1 MNSYIS
7 GITNNLYLNIQF
19 VGGSTGNKY
28 ENVHKIMTY
37 SGSTPQILLDNMRDY
52 FIGVCTLTIS
62 SHSIPL
68 IKFLDLVDGQS
79 NPNLTTWVL
88 TFSYGGN
95 DYSLNVEFIPA
106 TSMDP
111 PNTTNYKNSKSP
123 YYDLNNFNQ
132 ICRMLNT
139 TLSTIYNNMFTANP
153 AIAGLGFT
161 INDTPYFIFENEKF
175 VLIYNKLFVGSGIKL
190 YINDSVQIK
199 LSGMDVYFEG
209 INTNGKDYEVL
220 FIDSKN
226 NEYNATNYGNYQ
238 SYSNVQTFQVI
249 NQIIIKSQNLKG
261 RNEAILTNGNSSLN
275 YGSIIFSLNPL
286 LETQQ
291 QMKSKLTFTT
301 NGIYRLVDVVGSG
314 NVNNID
320 ATVYY
325 TDVLGNLYDIQLG
338 PNEVTTLKLGFFK
351 KSLFSNEW

>member
-1 MNSYIS
+1 MNHYT
-7 GITNNLYLNIQF
+7 GDTDNLYINVQF

-28 ENVHKIMTY
+28 ENVHKLMAY
-37 SGSTPQILLDNMRDY
+37 NGSTSQVLLSEVKDY

-62 SHSIPL
+62 AHSIPL

-79 NPNLTTWVL
+79 NPNLTIWEL

-95 DYSLNVEFIPA
+95 DYSLAVQFIPS
-106 TSMDP
+106 TSMP
-111 PNTTNYKNSKSP
+111 APLGTNYKTSKSP

-139 TLSTIYNNMFTANP
+139 TLSSIYNTMFTANP
-153 AIAGLGFT
+153 AIAGLGLT

-175 VLIYNKLFVGSGIKL
+175 TLVYNKLFVGSGIKL
-190 YINDSVQIK
+190 YMNDAIQIK
-199 LSGMDVYFEG
+199 LSGMDVYFNG
-209 INTNGKDYEVL
+209 VNTDGKDYEII

-226 NEYNATNYGNYQ
+226 NEYNATNYANYQ
-238 SYSNVQTFQVI
+238 SYTNVQSFQVI
-249 NQIIIKSQNLKG
+249 NQIIIKSQNLRG
-261 RNEAILTNGNSSLN
+261 RTEVLLSNSNNLLN

-301 NGIYRLVDVVGSG
+301 NGLYRLVDIIGTG
-314 NVNNID
+314 TLNNID
-320 ATVYY
+320 VSVYY
-325 TDVLGNLYDIQLG
+325 TDTLGNLYDVQLG

-351 KSLFSNEW
+351 KPLFSNEW